1 LLSEQNSLMDA
12 MINIYAKK
20 YNIPVDQAKAI
31 LQPILSKKDKLKD
44 LEEFM
49 RRIESMKPMINT
61 LPEDARTPISLLLAR
76 ELLSSSSK
84 TPSTTDLVIVKEL
97 LKGLK
102 EEDPEVRKLAD
113 EIKALKEMIIE
124 ERTKKSLID
133 EFRNEI
139 SSIRKEIEE
148 LRNKMAQPTI
158 PQERRGELDELMRK
172 LEDRFKSIEDR
183 LNQLQKPQPE
193 FKSLTAQ
200 VLKDLEET
208 LQLAK
213 KYGLVRES
221 GGDGTRQLSP
231 EEMAEI
237 LKKYG
242 YDVRKATISP
252 EEFEK
257 IKERIKEEARREI
270 ERELEVE
277 KARIESAANIIRDL
291 IKEVGGPVIKSITES
306 QREYARELMMRRLQQ
321 LQSMQYQLQQQQVP
335 QQPQQQVQQQVEV
348 SGSAGS
354 GKQGGGGEGGKPNK
368 EAS

>member
-1 LLSEQNSLMDA
+1 

-31 LQPILSKKDKLKD
+31 LQPILSKKDRLKD

-49 RRIESMKPMINT
+49 SRVESMKPVINT

-84 TPSTTDLVIVKEL
+84 TQNTTDLVIVKEL
-97 LKGLK
+97 LKGLR

-113 EIKALKEMIIE
+113 EVRALKDMIIE

-148 LRNKMAQPTI
+148 LRNRMAQPAA
-158 PQERRGELDELMRK
+158 PQEKRGELDELMRK
-172 LEDRFKSIEDR
+172 IEDRFKYIEDR

-193 FKSLTAQ
+193 FKSLITQA
-200 VLKDLEET
+200 LKDLKET
-208 LQLAK
+208 VQLAK
-213 KYGLVRES
+213 EYGLVRES

-257 IKERIKEEARREI
+257 IKERIWEEARREV

-277 KARIESAANIIRDL
+277 KARIESAASIIRDL
-291 IKEVGGPVIKSITES
+291 IKEVGGPVIKSITEA
-306 QREYARELMMRRLQQ
+306 QKDYAKELLMRRLQQ
-321 LQSMQYQLQQQQVP
+321 LQSMQYQQPQIPQQP
-335 QQPQQQVQQQVEV
+335 QQPQQQVQQVEV
-348 SGSAGS
+348 SKSAGS
-354 GKQGGGGEGGKPNK
+354 GEQGGSVEGGKPNK